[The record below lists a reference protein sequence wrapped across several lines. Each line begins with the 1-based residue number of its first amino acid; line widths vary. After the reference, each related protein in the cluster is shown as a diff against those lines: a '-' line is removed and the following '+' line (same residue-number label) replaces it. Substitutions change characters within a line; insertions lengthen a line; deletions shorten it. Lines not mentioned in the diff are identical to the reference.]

1 MRFDDAST
9 ANEAVRSLCHA
20 TIVFDP
26 DATVGDVYWATA
38 DLSSLGHRLAQAAEQ
53 LAALLEHRL
62 SVGSL
67 VADDGR
73 DPLDA
78 ITAATEGLRLAAASA
93 VVLGER
99 MAAAQNAIA
108 MIADPT

>member
-9 ANEAVRSLCHA
+9 ANEALRSLCHA

-26 DATVGDVYWATA
+26 DARVGDVYWASA

-62 SVGSL
+62 TVGSL

-78 ITAATEGLRLAAASA
+78 ITVASNELRLSAASA
-93 VVLGER
+93 VALGER